1 MKYTTRH
8 EEKRRYR
15 IVILL
20 ITLIFVGGLIW
31 WSMGDGAAEP
41 EWDVCYEMCNKN
53 IEWTWAGKN

>member
-1 MKYTTRH
+1 
-8 EEKRRYR
+8 
-15 IVILL
+15 VILL
-20 ITLIFVGGLIW
+20 ITLIFIGGLIW